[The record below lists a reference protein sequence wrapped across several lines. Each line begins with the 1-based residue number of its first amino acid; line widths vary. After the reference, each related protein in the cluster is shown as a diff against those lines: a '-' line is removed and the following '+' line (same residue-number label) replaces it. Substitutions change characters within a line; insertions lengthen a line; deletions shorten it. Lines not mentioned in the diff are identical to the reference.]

1 MTTHLPYRRN
11 VGAALFNHEGR
22 VLVGRRADQPH
33 DGPHGGSWQMPQGG
47 IDKHEAPEVAVL
59 RELREEIGTDR
70 ARILGRHPDLLA
82 YDFPPEL
89 LGDPRRGRFR
99 GQEQCWFALLFEGT
113 DADIRLDAHEVE
125 FDAWRWAELAEL
137 PDLIVPFKRPIYAII
152 ARDFSQYA
160 DMARSASHANRHKE

>member
-1 MTTHLPYRRN
+1 MTADLPYRRN

-33 DGPHGGSWQMPQGG
+33 DGPYRGSWQMPQGG
-47 IDKHEAPEVAVL
+47 IDKDEAPEVAVL

-70 ARILGRHPDLLA
+70 ARILGRHPDWLR

-89 LGDPRRGRFR
+89 LLGKRGGKYR

-113 DADIRLDAHEVE
+113 EADIRLDAHEVE

-137 PDLIVPFKRPIYAII
+137 PEMIVPFKRPIYATI
-152 ARDFSQYA
+152 ARDFSRYA
-160 DMARSASHANRHKE
+160 DMAREAVQQA